1 MLQKTPYKCRAKQ
14 TKNDGYEV
22 VAQSEATLDVIS
34 QSNGITIT
42 TSTSQPSH
50 ASTNI
55 PICPLNVHM
64 QEVATSKDKKD
75 VCGLGT
81 SRGNECNISK
91 GRMLHIRIGPIRIT
105 INFISPSYPPYAM
118 IMHIVEPT
126 TIPKFSSSWHW
137 GENDNENGG
146 YCNAIFIINSAR
158 DNNSSARHG
167 FCLCVVS
174 LERLIEVFEF
184 RTCKGCCDRNA
195 SANFLPTYWHRCHLH
210 IINTL
215 YLPENGWR
223 KICACPL
230 SYPFSYICLKI
241 YTRVPATKLK
251 SQDIETYFLYY
262 SYVQLASAPTSH

>member
-50 ASTNI
+50 ASTTI
-55 PICPLNVHM
+55 PICPLNLRM
-64 QEVATSKDKKD
+64 REVAKSKDKND

-91 GRMLHIRIGPIRIT
+91 GRMLHIQIGPIRIT

-126 TIPKFSSSWHW
+126 TIPKFSSSWH
-137 GENDNENGG
+137 
-146 YCNAIFIINSAR
+146 
-158 DNNSSARHG
+158 
-167 FCLCVVS
+167 
-174 LERLIEVFEF
+174 
-184 RTCKGCCDRNA
+184 
-195 SANFLPTYWHRCHLH
+195 
-210 IINTL
+210 
-215 YLPENGWR
+215 
-223 KICACPL
+223 
-230 SYPFSYICLKI
+230 
-241 YTRVPATKLK
+241 
-251 SQDIETYFLYY
+251 
-262 SYVQLASAPTSH
+262 